1 MEVDDSKMGQA
12 STMSDAEAT
21 SYGLILVPDS
31 RNPNLK
37 YTLKKH
43 TYFRWFYAY

>member
-12 STMSDAEAT
+12 STMSDAEAA

-31 RNPNLK
+31 RNPLK
-37 YTLKKH
+37 YTLKV
-43 TYFRWFYAY
+43 YLF